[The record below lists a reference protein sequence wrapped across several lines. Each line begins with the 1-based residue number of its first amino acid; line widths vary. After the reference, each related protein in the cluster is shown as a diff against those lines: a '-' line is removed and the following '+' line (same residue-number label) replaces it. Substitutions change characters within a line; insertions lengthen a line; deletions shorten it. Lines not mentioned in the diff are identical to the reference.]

1 MEVLP
6 GPDLAVPG
14 VGLGEPRWA
23 EKQTLMPGL
32 PLPPSE
38 PEEDLCLHEVQPLPP
53 DPCVLQGFHVG
64 QQVGPVSPGDG
75 SEEHTCSFLHLR
87 MICSSSF
94 SSFNSFASPL
104 PSPAALVASNLPPAS
119 PLIQAFQPQPPL
131 FQRTSNASHINPLA
145 LKPMRPTSPSL
156 AALV

>member
-6 GPDLAVPG
+6 GLDLAVPG

-32 PLPPSE
+32 PLPPSG

-87 MICSSSF
+87 MICSASF

-104 PSPAALVASNLPPAS
+104 PSPAALVAPNLPPAS
-119 PLIQAFQPQPPL
+119 PLIQAPQPQPPFSSVMFFVL
-131 FQRTSNASHINPLA
+131 PCNPLA
-145 LKPMRPTSPSL
+145 LKPRPPHWLLSF
-156 AALV
+156 